1 MAAYF
6 NTYPLDGSDVKL
18 LIERTKDGKTGEF
31 EVTVKPMQSG
41 SAYTIGMS
49 HNLTR
54 TSVSPIAALGY
65 GINETRYLIASTIDG
80 LKMIVSGRANT
91 KDIAGPVGIVKI
103 IGNTYEQGKEEGLLI
118 LILKMAN
125 ISILI
130 SANLGVMNLLP
141 IPALDGGRL
150 VFLFVEAIRRKPV
163 NPDKE
168 GMIHFAGFV
177 ALMIVMVLV
186 FYNDIMRIF
195 GR

>member
-1 MAAYF
+1 
-6 NTYPLDGSDVKL
+6 
-18 LIERTKDGKTGEF
+18 
-31 EVTVKPMQSG
+31 
-41 SAYTIGMS
+41 
-49 HNLTR
+49 
-54 TSVSPIAALGY
+54 
-65 GINETRYLIASTIDG
+65 
-80 LKMIVSGRANT
+80 
-91 KDIAGPVGIVKI
+91 
-103 IGNTYEQGKEEGLLI
+103 
-118 LILKMAN
+118 MAN